1 VAIVTIV
8 ILGLLLLGGDASYR
22 GVFWLIIDGLTWA
35 AYALSSRRQRQQT
48 GRLRALATRVSQRPS
63 VIRDRGVGSGVPQ
76 ETMAWSYRMVVRRL
90 VLVAALVLAT
100 PAAAELVGEIG
111 TDWTGNDIVIE
122 AIADPKVKGVTCHIT
137 YFSRGMIDRLRQG
150 NWFEDPSNSSI
161 ACRQTGPMV
170 IDDIE
175 IDEDGEEIFSQ
186 RQSLIFK
193 ALAVR
198 RVYDQENDTLI
209 YISFSHQIQEASA
222 KMAVSTIPLFDTEV
236 TWANGRPK

>member
-1 VAIVTIV
+1 
-8 ILGLLLLGGDASYR
+8 
-22 GVFWLIIDGLTWA
+22 
-35 AYALSSRRQRQQT
+35 
-48 GRLRALATRVSQRPS
+48 
-63 VIRDRGVGSGVPQ
+63 
-76 ETMAWSYRMVVRRL
+76 MVVRSL
-90 VLVAALVLAT
+90 AFVAALVLAM
-100 PAAAELVGEIG
+100 PAAAEQVGEIG
-111 TDWTGNDIVIE
+111 CDWTGNDIVIE

-161 ACRQTGPMV
+161 ACRQTSPMM

-175 IDEDGEEIFSQ
+175 TDQAGEEIFSQ

-198 RVYDQENDTLI
+198 RICDRDNDTLI
-209 YISFSHQIQEASA
+209 YVSFSHQIQEASA

-236 TWANGRPK
+236 TWVNGKPE